1 MISSCDH
8 CGRILP
14 FWKVRC
20 SNCKK
25 SAMNWLQ
32 VVVIGAV
39 ALPTLFVLAKVLL

>member
-14 FWKVRC
+14 WWKVSC

-32 VVVIGAV
+32 LLAIACF
-39 ALPTLFVLAKVLL
+39 ALPALFLLVKFL